1 VSSSAGYGFT
11 INYVTDN
18 PGNLL
23 NQDAPQTNWY
33 VKTGATFSN
42 SAVPCDSS
50 CPSIAYPTPPATYTF
65 SDALSRQWTVTGS
78 SIKRPG
84 EASPST
90 VATFTGGVVSSVVRD
105 GVTTTYSRSVAGNV
119 STMVVTDPLGHS
131 KTITGDIA
139 LHRIKSVQDELGHTT
154 SYLYDTFGRL
164 TRITLPEGNYVEYSY
179 DGRGNI
185 LTTTV
190 TPKSGSG
197 LLPISASATYPST
210 CTNQKTCN
218 QPTSTTDP
226 KGNVTDYT
234 YNGTHGGVVTA
245 TRPPPALG
253 LTRPETRYS
262 YTSIASASGD
272 PVYQLT
278 GVSACQTGSGCTGLA
293 DETKATI
300 AYNPNLLPVS
310 ITRANGTGTLSVTDS
325 STYDPAGN
333 MVTQDGPLSTAD
345 ITRYRYDADREL
357 TGVMHPDPDG
367 TGPLNIRAVQLTYRP
382 DGQVSKQELGTIT
395 GTTSPSWS
403 TFAASQTVDIGFD
416 GNSRPVTSKLSA
428 GGTDY
433 ALTQTSY
440 DALGRTDCTA
450 VRMNTGVYGSLPGA
464 CTLSTQGA
472 NGPDRISQTVYDNA
486 SQPIQLKV
494 AVGTAD
500 AAIERSLAYTSNGM
514 LASLTDGE
522 NNKTTYV
529 YEGFDRL
536 SQTQYP
542 NATKGSGTSNTSD
555 YEQLTYDLNSN
566 VTQYRARN
574 GGTISFGYDNLD
586 RVTSKTSASLPAVN
600 YGYDLLDRMLSATFA
615 TGGQGITNGYDAL
628 GRLTSNSSN
637 VGGTAHPLNYAY
649 DAAGRRTRITWWDGF
664 KADYMR
670 LVTGEISQLSD
681 ISATGVT
688 TTIATFGYDDLRRR
702 TSLTRPNSTSTSYSY
717 DAVSRLTS
725 IFHDMP
731 NPAYDLKIGTPAS
744 PIAYNPAFQIVSEG
758 RDNDTY
764 SFTGNANTN
773 IAYVANGLNQGKQA
787 DATVYGFDANGN
799 LTSDGWFTFTYDI
812 ENKLVSALPINAGV
826 RTLSYDPLN
835 RLDLYNPGTARRFI
849 YDGDEVVAELDSS
862 GNIIGRY
869 VRGDAPDEII
879 TGYTSSDPTARGW
892 YHLDNRNSVIA
903 VTDPNGVV
911 TVVNRYGE
919 YGQPQGGNYGTFQ
932 YTGQMWLGEI
942 GVYNYKARMYWP
954 NERPGGRFMQTD
966 PVGPEDSPNLY
977 AYPGDDPINLT
988 DPEGL
993 QCDENTWVCG
1003 ERQPFGSGF
1012 AGSGTSGSAVGGFIP
1027 QFLRSDN
1034 PFAGLV
1040 PTPAVQ
1046 LPGPIPPSSD
1056 VTCNGGNCDVGGIT
1070 IHKRRP
1076 GSTRW
1081 MPVGGRFV
1089 QDPAWRNPW
1098 YDKPVTYG
1106 FAGVALAPVSMIGA
1120 VESGALAWEGAS
1132 VGYAMYGRGMIWQ
1145 VRLFRDVIKVR
1156 RDINKPIN
1164 HYNIEIGSWN
1174 IHIPPW

>member
-1 VSSSAGYGFT
+1 
-11 INYVTDN
+11 
-18 PGNLL
+18 
-23 NQDAPQTNWY
+23 

-395 GTTSPSWS
+395 GTTSPVMVDLRSLPDGGHRLRRQFAPGHVQAVGRRHRLRADPDQLRCARAHRLHRHPHEHRRLW
-403 TFAASQTVDIGFD
+403 FAARRLHAFD
-416 GNSRPVTSKLSA
+416 AGRQRSRPDQPDGLRQCEPADSA
-428 GGTDY
+428 QGGGRDRGCCNRAEPGLY
-433 ALTQTSY
+433 QQRHAR
-440 DALGRTDCTA
+440 DA
-450 VRMNTGVYGSLPGA
+450 
-464 CTLSTQGA
+464 
-472 NGPDRISQTVYDNA
+472 
-486 SQPIQLKV
+486 
-494 AVGTAD
+494 
-500 AAIERSLAYTSNGM
+500 E
-514 LASLTDGE
+514 
-522 NNKTTYV
+522 
-529 YEGFDRL
+529 
-536 SQTQYP
+536 
-542 NATKGSGTSNTSD
+542 
-555 YEQLTYDLNSN
+555 
-566 VTQYRARN
+566 
-574 GGTISFGYDNLD
+574 
-586 RVTSKTSASLPAVN
+586 
-600 YGYDLLDRMLSATFA
+600 
-615 TGGQGITNGYDAL
+615 
-628 GRLTSNSSN
+628 
-637 VGGTAHPLNYAY
+637 
-649 DAAGRRTRITWWDGF
+649 GRR
-664 KADYMR
+664 
-670 LVTGEISQLSD
+670 EQQ
-681 ISATGVT
+681 
-688 TTIATFGYDDLRRR
+688 DDLR
-702 TSLTRPNSTSTSYSY
+702 L
-717 DAVSRLTS
+717 
-725 IFHDMP
+725 
-731 NPAYDLKIGTPAS
+731 
-744 PIAYNPAFQIVSEG
+744 
-758 RDNDTY
+758 
-764 SFTGNANTN
+764 
-773 IAYVANGLNQGKQA
+773 
-787 DATVYGFDANGN
+787 
-799 LTSDGWFTFTYDI
+799 
-812 ENKLVSALPINAGV
+812 
-826 RTLSYDPLN
+826 
-835 RLDLYNPGTARRFI
+835 
-849 YDGDEVVAELDSS
+849 
-862 GNIIGRY
+862 
-869 VRGDAPDEII
+869 
-879 TGYTSSDPTARGW
+879 
-892 YHLDNRNSVIA
+892 
-903 VTDPNGVV
+903 
-911 TVVNRYGE
+911 
-919 YGQPQGGNYGTFQ
+919 
-932 YTGQMWLGEI
+932 
-942 GVYNYKARMYWP
+942 
-954 NERPGGRFMQTD
+954 
-966 PVGPEDSPNLY
+966 
-977 AYPGDDPINLT
+977 
-988 DPEGL
+988 
-993 QCDENTWVCG
+993 
-1003 ERQPFGSGF
+1003 
-1012 AGSGTSGSAVGGFIP
+1012 
-1027 QFLRSDN
+1027 
-1034 PFAGLV
+1034 
-1040 PTPAVQ
+1040 
-1046 LPGPIPPSSD
+1046 
-1056 VTCNGGNCDVGGIT
+1056 
-1070 IHKRRP
+1070 
-1076 GSTRW
+1076 
-1081 MPVGGRFV
+1081 
-1089 QDPAWRNPW
+1089 
-1098 YDKPVTYG
+1098 
-1106 FAGVALAPVSMIGA
+1106 
-1120 VESGALAWEGAS
+1120 
-1132 VGYAMYGRGMIWQ
+1132 
-1145 VRLFRDVIKVR
+1145 
-1156 RDINKPIN
+1156 
-1164 HYNIEIGSWN
+1164 
-1174 IHIPPW
+1174 